1 MQRYQISLKELL
13 QLLYAK
19 SYSDITQHINSHC
32 MQFTLPPVHPSS
44 RISLIISS
52 FTTSQLAVLTDSCN
66 LWKYFNLS
74 Q

>member
-1 MQRYQISLKELL
+1 MYQISLKELL

-19 SYSDITQHINSHC
+19 FYSDITKHINSHC
-32 MQFTLPPVHPSS
+32 TNFSLPSVHPSS

-52 FTTSQLAVLTDSCN
+52 FTISQLAVLKDSCN
-66 LWKYFNLS
+66 LWKYFSLS